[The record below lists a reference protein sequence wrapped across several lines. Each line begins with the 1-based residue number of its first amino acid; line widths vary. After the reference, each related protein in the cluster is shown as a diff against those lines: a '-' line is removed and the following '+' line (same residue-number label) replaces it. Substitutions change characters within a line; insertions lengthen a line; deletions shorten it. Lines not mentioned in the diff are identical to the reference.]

1 MSTITK
7 SHDLTTGTPT
17 TVLWRFCLPLFGSII
32 FQQLYNIADSLIA
45 GKFIGEN
52 ALAAVGNSYEITL
65 IFIAFATG
73 CNMACS
79 VITSQ
84 LFGAKKYSVM
94 KTAVYTAMISVAV
107 LCGLLMIFGFVCS
120 DWLLQIMNTQAE
132 IYADSKLYMDIYIWG
147 LPFLFFYNL
156 ATGIFSAMGDSKTPF
171 IFLAASSTINIGVNL
186 FFVAV
191 LNMGV
196 AGVAWA
202 TFLCQGVSCVLA
214 VVVIF
219 RRLRL
224 LTSGTTQGYLE
235 PVELFNLDIFKK
247 FLALAIPSILQQSSI
262 SIGNIIIQ
270 SAINDCGVAVTAG
283 FAAGIKLQNLVIT
296 AFTTLGNGISNFAA
310 QNIGAGKMERVRT
323 GHKAGIQMVWTIC
336 VPVVLLYTFGARLLV
351 SFFIDNPTILALDA
365 GAHFL
370 YICAPFYF
378 LISVKLATDGILRG
392 AGMMKEFVI
401 ATTLDLI
408 LRVVLVK
415 ILVVPFGYL
424 GIWAAWPI
432 GWVLG
437 TSLSLWFYRRNF

>member
-1 MSTITK
+1 MNTK
-7 SHDLTTGTPT
+7 TTDLTTGTPS
-17 TVLWRFCLPLFGSII
+17 TVLWKFCLPLFGSII

-84 LFGAKKYSVM
+84 LFGAKKYSTM

-107 LCGLLMIFGFVCS
+107 LCGLLMVFGMIGS
-120 DWLLQIMNTQAE
+120 DWLLQLMNTPAE

-171 IFLAASSTINIGVNL
+171 VFLAISSTANIVVNL
-186 FFVAV
+186 FFVV
-191 LNMGV
+191 CLDMGV

-214 VVVIF
+214 VVTIF

-224 LTSGTTQGYLE
+224 IPTEQFR
-235 PVELFNLDIFKK
+235 LFDCNLFRK
-247 FLALAIPSILQQSSI
+247 FVAIAVPSILQQSSI

-283 FAAGIKLQNLVIT
+283 YAAGIKLQNLVIT

-310 QNIGAGKMERVRT
+310 QNIGAGKLERVRA

-351 SFFIDNPTILALDA
+351 SFFIDTPTTLALNS
-365 GAHFL
+365 GAYFL

-401 ATTLDLI
+401 ATTLDLV

-415 ILVVPFGYL
+415 VLVVPFGYL

-437 TSLSLWFYRRNF
+437 TSLSLMYYRKRFV